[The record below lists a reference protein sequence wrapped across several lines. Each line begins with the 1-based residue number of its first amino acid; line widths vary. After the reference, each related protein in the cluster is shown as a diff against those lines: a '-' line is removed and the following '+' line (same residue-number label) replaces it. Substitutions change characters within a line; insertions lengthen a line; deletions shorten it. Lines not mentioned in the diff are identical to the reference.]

1 MATHPAPPPL
11 TLAELLE
18 SWKQVLKAENKAQ
31 TTFINYTASV
41 GRYIRWCTERGEV
54 PRIDRALVTEWVAEL
69 LASGLEPATARARQ
83 LAVRRFSAWM
93 DGEDTIEYTDQLLG
107 IKPPKLSE
115 KLIRPLTEVQ
125 LRLLIA
131 ACEGKGLRE
140 RRDEAIIRLM
150 AETGMRAGEV
160 IALQVGDV
168 NISAGVISI
177 RKTKTGRGRLVSFSA
192 KCAVALDKYLRLRRN
207 HVLAATPNLWL
218 GTRGRGLSYRGL
230 RFTILERAELAGIKG
245 FHPHLLRHTAA
256 SRWLAAGGSE
266 QGLMTQAGWADRKM
280 LDRYTRATA
289 SERAMDEARGLALGD
304 L

>member
-1 MATHPAPPPL
+1 M
-11 TLAELLE
+11 
-18 SWKQVLKAENKAQ
+18 
-31 TTFINYTASV
+31 
-41 GRYIRWCTERGEV
+41 
-54 PRIDRALVTEWVAEL
+54 AEL
-69 LASGLEPATARARQ
+69 LASGLEPATARARP
-83 LAVRRFSAWM
+83 LAVRRFLAWM
-93 DGEDTIEYTDQLLG
+93 DGEDTIDYTDQLLG

-125 LRLLIA
+125 LRMMIA
-131 ACEGKGLRE
+131 ACEGKRLRE

-160 IALQVGDV
+160 IALQVADL
-168 NISAGVISI
+168 NMSAGVISI

-245 FHPHLLRHTAA
+245 FHPHLLRHAAA
-256 SRWLAAGGSE
+256 SR
-266 QGLMTQAGWADRKM
+266 
-280 LDRYTRATA
+280 
-289 SERAMDEARGLALGD
+289 
-304 L
+304 